1 MLEVVALGGL
11 GEFGMNML
19 ALTWGETTI
28 VVDAG
33 VMFPDPELLGVDRI
47 IPDLTYLQQKG
58 RAAALVLTHG
68 HEDHIGGV
76 PHVLALVDGPI
87 YGTPLTLAMVEPKL
101 EEHGIDGRELI
112 AVKPHDRVTVGP
124 FEIEFI
130 RVTHSIP
137 DCVAL
142 AIHTPAGV
150 IVHTGDFKID
160 QTPLDGEHFDV
171 HRFAQL
177 GSEGVLALFADSTN
191 IDRRGFT
198 GSEREVVDAFEEVFT
213 SAPGKLIVAAFASS
227 IYRMQI
233 LVDLAAQFDRK
244 VAFIGRG
251 MIRNSEIAQRLGY
264 LRIPAGV
271 QIRDSQVGDYPAQ
284 DVLCLS
290 TGSQG
295 EPMSALSRIA
305 IDDHR
310 HVKVGPDDTVVLS
323 ARSIPGNEKAIGRV
337 INHLARRGAEVIY
350 EGIKHVHVSGHGS
363 EEELKL
369 MLSLVKPRFFIPVH
383 GEYRQLSQ
391 HGRVAAR
398 VFEGRDPRPEILLAE
413 NGDILQFDVDGA
425 RIAGKAPVG
434 RILID
439 DTRTGEVGDEV
450 LRDRRHLAED
460 GLVVPVVAINKQTGM
475 LEGVPDIIT
484 RGFVMEN
491 SAGAARGRRAPAGRG
506 RRSGQPRGAHRSGAD
521 QGEAARRAAPLLSET
536 FGTTA
541 VRAARHHG
549 DLTREWIDGFAP
561 GQRIRRRGA
570 VRGRAASGS
579 SRSPAT
585 SRATRSG
592 SSAPARMP
600 TPPTSPGGSARS
612 SPSCR
617 FSCSATRPTSVRRR
631 W

>member
-19 ALTWGETTI
+19 ALTYGETTI

-47 IPDLTYLQQKG
+47 IPDLTYLHQKG
-58 RAAALVLTHG
+58 RVAALVLTHG

-76 PHVLALVDGPI
+76 PHVLPLVDGPI
-87 YGTPLTLAMVEPKL
+87 YGSPLTLALVEPKL
-101 EEHGIDGRELI
+101 EEHGLDGYRL
-112 AVKPHDRVTVGP
+112 VPVRPRDRVTVGP
-124 FEIEFI
+124 FTIEFI

-142 AIHTPAGV
+142 AIHTAVGV
-150 IVHTGDFKID
+150 VVHTGDFKVD
-160 QTPLDGEHFDV
+160 QTPIDGQHFDV
-171 HRFAQL
+171 HRFAEL
-177 GSEGVLALFADSTN
+177 GGADVLALFADSTN
-191 IDRRGFT
+191 VDRRGYT
-198 GSEREVVDAFEEVFT
+198 GSEVDVVEAFEEIFT
-213 SAPGKLIVAAFASS
+213 SATGRLIVAAFASS

-251 MIRNSEIAQRLGY
+251 MMRNSEIAQRLGY
-264 LRIPAGV
+264 LKIPTGV
-271 QIRDSQVGDYPAQ
+271 QIRDSDIPAYPAQ
-284 DVLCLS
+284 DVLCLA

-310 HVKVGPDDTVVLS
+310 YVKVGPDDTVVLS

-337 INHLARRGAEVIY
+337 INHLSRRGADVIY

-369 MLSLVKPRFFIPVH
+369 MLSLVRPRFFIPVH

-391 HGRVAAR
+391 HARIAER
-398 VFEGRDPRPEILLAE
+398 VFAGRDPKPEILLTE
-413 NGDILQFDVDGA
+413 NGDVLHFDGAGA

-434 RILID
+434 RVLID

-460 GLVVPVVAINKQTGM
+460 GLVVPVVAINKQTGA

-484 RGFVMEN
+484 RGFVMED
-491 SAGAARGRRAPAGRG
+491 SQALLADGARLLVDVVEQASVEERTDQGLIKEKLRVELRRFFRKRSGRRPFVL
-506 RRSGQPRGAHRSGAD
+506 PVIM
-521 QGEAARRAAPLLSET
+521 E
-536 FGTTA
+536 
-541 VRAARHHG
+541 
-549 DLTREWIDGFAP
+549 I
-561 GQRIRRRGA
+561 
-570 VRGRAASGS
+570 
-579 SRSPAT
+579 
-585 SRATRSG
+585 
-592 SSAPARMP
+592 
-600 TPPTSPGGSARS
+600 
-612 SPSCR
+612 
-617 FSCSATRPTSVRRR
+617 
-631 W
+631 

>member
-1 MLEVVALGGL
+1 MLEIVALGGL

-19 ALTWGETTI
+19 ALTWGETTL

-47 IPDLTYLQQKG
+47 IPDLAYLQQKG
-58 RAAALVLTHG
+58 GAAALVLTHG
-68 HEDHIGGV
+68 HEDHIGAV
-76 PHVLALVDGPI
+76 PHVLPMVHGPV
-87 YGTPLTLAMVEPKL
+87 YGTALTLAMVAPKL
-101 EEHGIDGRELI
+101 EEHGIDGHELI
-112 AVKPHDRVTVGP
+112 AVKPPDRAAVGP

-142 AIHTPAGV
+142 AIHTPAGIV
-150 IVHTGDFKID
+150 VHTGDFKID
-160 QTPLDGEHFDV
+160 QTPLDGQHFDV

-251 MIRNSEIAQRLGY
+251 MIRNSEIAQKLGY

-271 QIRDSQVGDYPAQ
+271 QIRDSEVGSYPAQ

-290 TGSQG
+290 TGTQG

-337 INHLARRGAEVIY
+337 MNHLARRGATIIH

-369 MLSLVKPRFFIPVH
+369 VLSLVRPRYFVPVH
-383 GEYRQLSQ
+383 GEYRQLAQ
-391 HGRVAAR
+391 HARIAER
-398 VFEGRDPRPEILLAE
+398 VFAGRDPHPETLLIE
-413 NGDILQFDVDGA
+413 NGDILQITSDSAKV
-425 RIAGKAPVG
+425 AGKAPAG
-434 RILID
+434 RVLID
-439 DTRTGEVGDEV
+439 GTRTGEVGGEV

-475 LEGVPDIIT
+475 IEGIHDIIQ

-491 SAGAARGRRAPAGRG
+491 SQELLADGARVLSEVMEQSSVEERTDHGLITEKLRVELRRFFRKRSGRRPFVL
-506 RRSGQPRGAHRSGAD
+506 PVIM
-521 QGEAARRAAPLLSET
+521 E
-536 FGTTA
+536 
-541 VRAARHHG
+541 
-549 DLTREWIDGFAP
+549 I
-561 GQRIRRRGA
+561 
-570 VRGRAASGS
+570 
-579 SRSPAT
+579 
-585 SRATRSG
+585 
-592 SSAPARMP
+592 
-600 TPPTSPGGSARS
+600 
-612 SPSCR
+612 
-617 FSCSATRPTSVRRR
+617 
-631 W
+631 

>member
-1 MLEVVALGGL
+1 MLEVVPLGGL

-19 ALTWGETTI
+19 ALTWQETTI

-58 RAAALVLTHG
+58 GAAALILTHG

-76 PHVLALVDGPI
+76 PHVVPLIHGPI
-87 YGTPLTLAMVEPKL
+87 YGTPLTLAMIEGKL
-101 EEHGIDGRELI
+101 REHGLQKTTVQ
-112 AVKPHDRVTVGP
+112 AVRPRDRVTVGP
-124 FEIEFI
+124 FIIEFI

-142 AIHTPAGV
+142 AIHTPVGV

-160 QTPLDGEHFDV
+160 QTPIDGQHFDV

-198 GSEREVVDAFEEVFT
+198 GSEIEVVEGFEEIFT
-213 SAPGKLIVAAFASS
+213 SAPGRLIVAAFSSS

-251 MIRNSEIAQRLGY
+251 MVENSQIAQRLGY
-264 LRIPAGV
+264 LRIPAGL
-271 QIRDSQVGDYPAQ
+271 QIRDSEVGSMPGQ
-284 DVLCLS
+284 DVLCMT

-310 HVKVGPDDTVVLS
+310 HVKLGPDDTVVLS
-323 ARSIPGNEKAIGRV
+323 ARAIPGNEKAIGRV
-337 INHLARRGAEVIY
+337 MNHIARRGSDVIY

-369 MLSLVKPRFFIPVH
+369 MLSLVKPRYFIPVH
-383 GEYRQLSQ
+383 GEFRQLSQ
-391 HGRVAAR
+391 HARVAER
-398 VFEGRDPRPEILLAE
+398 VFAGRDPKPAILLVE
-413 NGDILQFDVDGA
+413 DGDIIHIDGDGA
-425 RIAGKAPVG
+425 RLAGKAPVG

-439 DTRTGEVGDEV
+439 GTLTGEVGDEV

-460 GLVVPVVAINKQTGM
+460 GLVVPVIAINKQTGE

-491 SAGAARGRRAPAGRG
+491 SLELLAEGTRILSEVIEQASVEERTDQGLIKEKVRAELRRFFRKRSGRRPFVL
-506 RRSGQPRGAHRSGAD
+506 PVIM
-521 QGEAARRAAPLLSET
+521 E
-536 FGTTA
+536 
-541 VRAARHHG
+541 
-549 DLTREWIDGFAP
+549 I
-561 GQRIRRRGA
+561 
-570 VRGRAASGS
+570 
-579 SRSPAT
+579 
-585 SRATRSG
+585 
-592 SSAPARMP
+592 
-600 TPPTSPGGSARS
+600 
-612 SPSCR
+612 
-617 FSCSATRPTSVRRR
+617 
-631 W
+631 